1 MPDQV
6 QPRGYAAEGPADTHH
21 RTVLVSAFEGWNDA
35 AQAATGALRHLLKA
49 LEIASYEVG
58 RIRSSSFF
66 DYRSTR
72 PVICCVEGRR
82 QILWPEVTFYTVDVS
97 PSLTLLIEIGPE
109 PSFSWIEFSQRTL
122 RIADE
127 YDINEVITLGSMF
140 NDVPHTRQLP
150 LFEADSDDAAYAE
163 DSYSGPIGIPSVLN
177 ITAAEQG
184 YKTLSLW
191 VSIPQYTGTD
201 NCPAGILAL
210 ISRLGSYLNVELP
223 KGDLLHRT
231 HEWALSADAL
241 LAYNDD
247 LKEYVRSLEKISD
260 REAAE
265 NSMGIHGDDIP
276 QGLKEQLVNEAEE
289 FLNSIDTDN
298 RGASGVPGKPEN

>member
-49 LEIASYEVG
+49 LEIASYEVD

-82 QILWPEVTFYTVDVS
+82 QILWPEVTFYT
-97 PSLTLLIEIGPE
+97 
-109 PSFSWIEFSQRTL
+109 
-122 RIADE
+122 
-127 YDINEVITLGSMF
+127 
-140 NDVPHTRQLP
+140 VPHTRQLP

-201 NCPAGILAL
+201 SCPAGILAL

-265 NSMGIHGDDIP
+265 NSMGIHEDDIP